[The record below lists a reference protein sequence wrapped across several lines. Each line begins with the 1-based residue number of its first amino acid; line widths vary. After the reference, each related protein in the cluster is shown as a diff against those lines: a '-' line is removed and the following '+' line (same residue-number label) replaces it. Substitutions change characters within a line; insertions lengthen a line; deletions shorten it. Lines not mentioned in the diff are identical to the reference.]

1 MVKEGQR
8 MKETSQEIG
17 KLDEKCRMREETRDT
32 EKEKCDLQ
40 IHSGWRPPHNIL
52 KNEFNHL

>member
-17 KLDEKCRMREETRDT
+17 ELDEKCRMREETRDT
-32 EKEKCDLQ
+32 DKEKYDLQ
-40 IHSGWRPPHNIL
+40 IHTG
-52 KNEFNHL
+52 